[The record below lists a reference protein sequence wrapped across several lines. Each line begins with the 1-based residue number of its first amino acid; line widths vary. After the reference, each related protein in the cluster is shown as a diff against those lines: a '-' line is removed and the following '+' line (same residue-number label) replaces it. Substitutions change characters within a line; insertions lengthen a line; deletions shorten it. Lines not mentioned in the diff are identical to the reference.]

1 MSENERVEGRKYSL
15 VFFGCVVAALA
26 LTALQIAL
34 SAPQTRIRVT
44 KVTDSFPRSP
54 IDPAWEKAASILL
67 PVSSPV
73 EKQTREVRLF
83 AMSDGAK
90 LYLLARWADTTP
102 DQTIELPNLLAP
114 QGVLYRDELEIWV
127 APNAKTEAYAGA
139 VEGSKLLGSW
149 IWKSQWQQNANVKVA
164 EEVAHAYPKEFV
176 DMYPNTDEAVF
187 FPARALENT
196 NAITAHKSGGEWR
209 VPGGTDGYFR
219 VLESGLFAEGVW
231 GSEMW
236 HVMFA
241 IPLRG
246 SAFGT
251 PFDLREGIS
260 LVATV
265 VDGGRTERKGLRS
278 VSSPVRLMFDE

>member
-1 MSENERVEGRKYSL
+1 MSEGKSVEGRNYFL
-15 VFFGCVVAALA
+15 VFLGCALVALV
-26 LTALQIAL
+26 LTAFHVPL
-34 SAPQTRIRVT
+34 SAPQPRIRVT

-54 IDPAWEKAASILL
+54 IDPIWEKAASIVV

-73 EKQTREVRLF
+73 EKQTREIRLF

-127 APNAKTEAYAGA
+127 AHNSQTEAYAGA
-139 VEGSKLLGSW
+139 VAASKSLGSW
-149 IWKSQWQQNANVKVA
+149 IWKSQWQQNANTRIAEKVIQ
-164 EEVAHAYPKEFV
+164 AYPKQFV
-176 DMYPNTDEAVF
+176 DMYPNSDEAVF

-196 NAITAHKSGGEWR
+196 NAITAHSSGGEWR
-209 VPGGTDGYFR
+209 VPGGADGYFR
-219 VLESGLFAEGVW
+219 VIDGGLVAEGVW

-236 HVMFA
+236 HVMFT

-251 PFDLREGIS
+251 PFDLREGVS

-278 VSSPVRLMFDE
+278 VSMPVRLMFDG